1 MATEKKLSY
10 ERITRNFDLQP
21 NLRKD
26 TEPSKTIASTP
37 IVSSPALK
45 GYEKTEGTFSY
56 SIVCIISGGE
66 RKERDFLR
74 ELIRQKELH
83 SLRVAFLSKKGQ
95 GLQPY
100 QMQDK
105 WSEIQSSGEFD
116 IDGNRFC
123 LDAMDKVFLLSD
135 VDEFYDQL
143 VKIVNTHA
151 VPNAGEWIISN
162 PCFEIWLYYC
172 FNNQPREELATIEP
186 LTADKRSQGMKHL
199 GNSLVPGGLNPLVA
213 FENMGIG
220 IKNSLVH
227 YAEDEQSIPVLYAT
241 QMYRMAQY
249 LMETMNRNK
258 NEYDEFVRKKRA
270 WRELMRQNR

>member
-26 TEPSKTIASTP
+26 TEPSKTIASTS

-105 WSEIQSSGEFD
+105 W
-116 IDGNRFC
+116 
-123 LDAMDKVFLLSD
+123 
-135 VDEFYDQL
+135 

-186 LTADKRSQGMKHL
+186 LTADKRSQEMKHL